1 MKRRAFLAGAAAAS
15 AAPLLN
21 SCRAHESA
29 SAPASGAAPA
39 GVAADLSDWEQVR
52 RQFPLDYSWVQMAQ
66 FLMASHPAA
75 VRAAIE
81 THRRGLDENPAL
93 YIEENV
99 GRCEAATRDAAAAYM
114 GCQRDDLAM
123 TDSTTMGL
131 GLFYGGL
138 KLKPGQEI
146 LTTKHDH
153 PAATHMSLAHAA
165 ARTGAPVRRVT
176 LYEKPSEADPDQ
188 MAQALAREIRP
199 ATRVVAVTWVH
210 SGTGVRTPIARFTQA
225 VAAANR
231 GRAEQDR
238 AILCVDGVHG
248 FGVEDET
255 IASLGCDV
263 FAAGSHKWIFG
274 PRGTG
279 VLCATPAAWSMSTPT
294 IPSFDRMWRNGP
306 EMPPAAWMTPGGFH
320 SFEHRW
326 ALAEAFKFHQAIG
339 KARVAR
345 RIHELNEQCKR
356 GLKQIPRVTVHT
368 PLSSDLSSGIVCFEV
383 DGISPEAVVEGL
395 QKRKVIASVTPRG
408 YEMHLA
414 RLAPSLLTS
423 PPDVDTS
430 LRAIREIV

>member
-1 MKRRAFLAGAAAAS
+1 MRRRAFLAGTAAAS
-15 AAPLLN
+15 AAPLLYA
-21 SCRAHESA
+21 CRAHDGAA
-29 SAPASGAAPA
+29 SAPSGAS
-39 GVAADLSDWEQVR
+39 ADLGDWEQVR
-52 RQFPLDYSWVQMAQ
+52 RQFPLDYSWIHMAQ
-66 FLMASHPAA
+66 FLMASHPAP

-81 THRRGLDENPAL
+81 AHRRGLDENPAL

-99 GRCEAATRDAAAAYM
+99 GRCETAARETAAAYM
-114 GCQRDDLAM
+114 GCRPDDLAM

-146 LTTKHDH
+146 LSTKHDH
-153 PAATHMSLAHAA
+153 PAATLRSLDHAA
-165 ARTGAPVRRVT
+165 ARTGAAVRRIA
-176 LYEKPSEADPDQ
+176 LYQRPSAADPDQ
-188 MAQALAREIRP
+188 MAEALAHEIRP

-210 SGTGVRTPIARFTQA
+210 SGTGVRTPIARFAQM

-255 IASLGCDV
+255 VSSLGCDM
-263 FAAGSHKWIFG
+263 FAAGCHKWIFG

-279 VLCATPAAWSMSTPT
+279 VLCANPLAWSMSSPT
-294 IPSFDRMWRNGP
+294 IPSFDRMWRREP
-306 EMPPAAWMTPGGFH
+306 EMPAAASMTPGGFH

-326 ALAEAFKFHQAIG
+326 ALPEAFRFHQAMG

-345 RIHELNEQCKR
+345 RIHELNEQCKQ
-356 GLKQIPRVTVHT
+356 GLAKIPRVTVHT
-368 PLSSDLSSGIVCFEV
+368 PLSSAVSAGIVCFEV
-383 DGISPEAVVEGL
+383 DGVSPEAVVERL
-395 QKRKVIASVTPRG
+395 HQRKVIASVTPRG

-414 RLAPSLLTS
+414 RLSPSLLTS
-423 PPDVDTS
+423 PADVDAS
-430 LRAIREIV
+430 LRAVREVV